1 MGRMQWLISKN
12 SAQAGLWIAALGLAS
27 LLILLGVLQYHWVN
41 QISQAEAQ
49 REHRHLHIAAL
60 RISGD
65 IGRSLR
71 ALTTGLP
78 AVARPYLKTFKA
90 RPTPPAGMGHALASA
105 LPAGV
110 LRRFMLTWP
119 QPGGPPRLFAWT
131 GVSGPWQ
138 RWKFGAMPG
147 PGGHPRRNQRP
158 LIFSG
163 FGPIQVGVLQALT
176 RIRFQPPHLP
186 RRGGVAGI
194 AAPVLL
200 MTDMRQSYVKMLL
213 PSVLRDE
220 LGTQWRSE
228 YRIWIGPPN
237 DKAGWMRVGVMPAW
251 NGPATVRSVLLRPAP
266 LFWGVHRLLLRLRHR
281 RRPRPRPV
289 PGGYWS
295 APGAINGV
303 VLLVM
308 QPRPN
313 RLQALLAAGRRRNLI
328 LGFGILAVLAA
339 SLGLL
344 AWEAGRAR
352 KLARNQLDFV
362 AGVTHELRTPLAVIA
377 SAADNLAE
385 GVVRD
390 DAGIRRYG
398 AAIRDQ
404 GRRLTRMIEQVLE
417 YAALKSG
424 STRFNLQSVAP
435 GEVIAAVLRESQAAV
450 KECAAEIKVEAAAS
464 LPYVAADREGLESS
478 LQNLLNNALK
488 FSGPKPRIEMRARL
502 DGPHAHVRFEVA
514 DQGPGIEAGDQAHI
528 FEPFYRGA
536 QARARQI
543 RGSGLGLHIVR
554 QAIAAMGGKTGVRST
569 LGVGSV
575 FWIELPV
582 MAAPAAVSATSDA
595 SAS

>member
-1 MGRMQWLISKN
+1 MGHMQWLFTKN
-12 SAQAGLWIAALGLAS
+12 SARAGLWIAALGLAS

-49 REHRHLHIAAL
+49 RQHRQLHIAAM

-65 IGRSLR
+65 IGQSLR
-71 ALTTGLP
+71 QLTTSLP
-78 AVARPYLKTFKA
+78 AVARPYLKAFRS
-90 RPTPPAGMGHALASA
+90 RPTPPARLGRALTSA

-110 LRRFMLTWP
+110 LQRFILTWP
-119 QPGGPPRLFAWT
+119 HAGGPPQLFVWKGMT
-131 GVSGPWQ
+131 GPWRRWRFGVISGP
-138 RWKFGAMPG
+138 
-147 PGGHPRRNQRP
+147 GHRP
-158 LIFSG
+158 IRKTRALMFSD
-163 FGPIQVGVLQALT
+163 FGPIRVGVLQTLT
-176 RIRFQPPHLP
+176 RLRRRPPQPPRP
-186 RRGGVAGI
+186 GMTAGI
-194 AAPVLL
+194 AAPVFL
-200 MTDMRQSYVKMLL
+200 MTDMRLSYVKQLL
-213 PSVLRDE
+213 PAVLRGE
-220 LGTQWRSE
+220 LGIHWRSE
-228 YRIWIGPPN
+228 YRIWIGSPN
-237 DKAGWMRVGVMPAW
+237 VKADWMRVGMMPAW
-251 NGPATVRSVLLRPAP
+251 YGPATVRYVLLRPAP
-266 LFWGVHRLLLRLRHR
+266 LFWGVHLMMSQL
-281 RRPRPRPV
+281 RRPRRRWQRPV

-313 RLQALLAAGRRRNLI
+313 RLQALLAAGRRRNLF
-328 LGFGILAVLAA
+328 LGFGILAILAA

-352 KLARNQLDFV
+352 NLVRKQLDFV

-424 STRFNLQSVAP
+424 STRLNIQAVTP
-435 GEVIAAVLRESQAAV
+435 CEVIAAVLRESQSAV
-450 KECAAEIKVEAAAS
+450 KECAAEITVEAEPS
-464 LPYVAADREGLESS
+464 LPSVAANQEVLESS
-478 LQNLLNNALK
+478 LQNLLSNALK
-488 FSGPKPRIEMRARL
+488 FSGPRPRIQMRARL
-502 DGPHAHVRFEVA
+502 DDEKARLRFEVA
-514 DQGPGIEAGDQAHI
+514 DQGPGIEAGDQPHI
-528 FEPFYRGA
+528 FAPFYRGA

-554 QAIAAMGGKTGVRST
+554 QAIAGMGGKTGVRST
-569 LGVGSV
+569 LGMGSV

-582 MAAPAAVSATSDA
+582 MAAPAGVSATSETN
-595 SAS
+595 